1 MRTLCLL
8 LCALGL
14 IATPARASV
23 EDAEDWAFFGR
34 VLALVQPIVHLAAHS
49 PDPQASQKAI
59 DAMFAGRNAEANRL
73 AAGLVNEVLADV
85 PPEHRPVLRS
95 IGRDLLAIAR
105 RNQAQAAS
113 SPEPRSADRAIQ
125 ARKELHAMGL
135 RYWDEQQFLDAVRR
149 GDTIAVE
156 LYLAAGG
163 LSNPPVAR

>member
-1 MRTLCLL
+1 MRLL
-8 LCALGL
+8 LCVLGL
-14 IATPARASV
+14 IAAPAWAAV
-23 EDAEDWAFFGR
+23 DDTEDWALFAR

-49 PDPQASQKAI
+49 PDPQAAQKSI
-59 DAMFAGRNAEANRL
+59 DAMLAGQNVEANRL
-73 AAGLVNEVLADV
+73 ASGLVNEMLADV

-113 SPEPRSADRAIQ
+113 WPEPGSTDRAIQ

-163 LSNPPVAR
+163 LRNPPAAR